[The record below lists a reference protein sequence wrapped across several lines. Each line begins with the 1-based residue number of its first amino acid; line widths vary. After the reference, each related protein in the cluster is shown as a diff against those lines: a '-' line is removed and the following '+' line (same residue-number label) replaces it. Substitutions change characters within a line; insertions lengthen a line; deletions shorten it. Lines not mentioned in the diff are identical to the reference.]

1 MTEEDKVKQEPVQLD
16 LFEEPDASAINKEAD
31 PKTLELFRKKSDFLL
46 TQSSKNPFTFSE
58 IYLRDFIGY
67 VFERKNEYGI
77 DTEPFEEEGSH
88 EYLDIWLPQHDKHV
102 KKVDYSGYGIWRYN
116 PIVLYR
122 TKENGKLINKHS
134 IILKDYACSEKARS
148 GWIGVIFGVL
158 GIVFSSQ
165 AKAAFNSGNMTEA
178 LSKSKNARLMCILG
192 LVMIGIGAIAT
203 IVLLSL
209 YGVGII
215 AGFASGGFNMLAL

>member
-1 MTEEDKVKQEPVQLD
+1 MFCPHCGSQIADGSAFCPSCGANLN
-16 LFEEPDASAINKEAD
+16 ASTPSPNPASD
-31 PKTLELFRKKSDFLL
+31 PAPSGEYKDY
-46 TQSSKNPFTFSE
+46 QTFS
-58 IYLRDFIGY
+58 
-67 VFERKNEYGI
+67 
-77 DTEPFEEEGSH
+77 
-88 EYLDIWLPQHDKHV
+88 
-102 KKVDYSGYGIWRYN
+102 
-116 PIVLYR
+116 
-122 TKENGKLINKHS
+122 
-134 IILKDYACSEKARS
+134 IIITVVSFLCCG

-165 AKAAFNSGNMTEA
+165 AKAAFNAGNMQEA
-178 LSKSKNARLMCILG
+178 LTKAKNARLMCILG

>member
-1 MTEEDKVKQEPVQLD
+1 M
-16 LFEEPDASAINKEAD
+16 
-31 PKTLELFRKKSDFLL
+31 
-46 TQSSKNPFTFSE
+46 
-58 IYLRDFIGY
+58 
-67 VFERKNEYGI
+67 
-77 DTEPFEEEGSH
+77 
-88 EYLDIWLPQHDKHV
+88 
-102 KKVDYSGYGIWRYN
+102 
-116 PIVLYR
+116 
-122 TKENGKLINKHS
+122 
-134 IILKDYACSEKARS
+134 
-148 GWIGVIFGVL
+148 IFGVL

>member
-1 MTEEDKVKQEPVQLD
+1 MFCPHCGSQIADGSAFCPSCGANLN
-16 LFEEPDASAINKEAD
+16 AST
-31 PKTLELFRKKSDFLL
+31 PSP
-46 TQSSKNPFTFSE
+46 NPAPNPAPSGEYKDYQTFS
-58 IYLRDFIGY
+58 
-67 VFERKNEYGI
+67 
-77 DTEPFEEEGSH
+77 
-88 EYLDIWLPQHDKHV
+88 
-102 KKVDYSGYGIWRYN
+102 
-116 PIVLYR
+116 
-122 TKENGKLINKHS
+122 
-134 IILKDYACSEKARS
+134 IIISVVSFLCCG